1 MSLTTHRSRPFSSS
15 QRLPEPEQPPVLHEP
30 EEAGALLAEFIQRH
44 PRLLIL
50 TGAGVSTDSG
60 IPDYRDGD
68 GAWKR
73 KQPVPRVGRAP
84 SGVAGSWWT
93 DASSSPATPG
103 LTRT

>member
-30 EEAGALLAEFIQRH
+30 EEAGALLAEFIHRY

-68 GAWKR
+68 GA
-73 KQPVPRVGRAP
+73 
-84 SGVAGSWWT
+84 GS
-93 DASSSPATPG
+93 ASSRFSTRRSWKTSTRASATG
-103 LTRT
+103 AAA